1 MRNRWLTLFVGSVGL
16 WLASASM
23 TLGAEPIRIGFLTI
37 LTGTAAESGR
47 DMLEGFRLY
56 LEQNNF
62 QMAGHPVQFIVED
75 TGGVPANTLTKAR
88 KLIEQDKVHVLVGPF
103 LANEGYAISDYVRQQ
118 GIPWVVPVVS
128 ADDLTQRARNPWVI
142 RMGWTS
148 SQITHPL
155 GEYAYKT
162 LGYRRMAAVGSDY
175 AFSYEV
181 VGGFQRTFEE
191 SGGQIVQKL
200 WTPFGT
206 TDFAPYLSVIRRDVD
221 AVFVT
226 MTGADVVRFMSQ
238 YAAFGLKNR
247 LPIVGGP
254 LMADESLLRAMGDE
268 ALGLITSHFW
278 SAALDRPEARKFVEA
293 FRARY
298 NKIPSYYA
306 ETCYDAAMWIDRAV
320 RASGGAFQDRARFLE
335 ALKSIKLPDAPRGP
349 IVLDEYQNA
358 VQNVYIRRVVR
369 REGILWN
376 EVLSVLPNVSQF
388 WKWSPEEYL
397 AQPLYTREYPPCR
410 YCGQ

>member
-1 MRNRWLTLFVGSVGL
+1 MLRTWSKALALAGAL
-16 WLASASM
+16 WMAASGASM
-23 TLGAEPIRIGFLTI
+23 AAEAIRIGFLTI

-56 LEQNNF
+56 LEQHDF
-62 QMAGHPVQFIVED
+62 RMGGHPVEFIVED

-88 KLIEQDKVHVLVGPF
+88 KLIEQDRVHVLVGPF
-103 LANEGYAISDYVRQQ
+103 LANEGYAITDYVRQQ
-118 GIPWVVPVVS
+118 QIPWVVPVVS
-128 ADDLTQRARNPWVI
+128 ADDLTQRAFNPWAI

-148 SQITHPL
+148 SQITHPF
-155 GEYAYKT
+155 GEYAYNV
-162 LGYRRMAAVGSDY
+162 LGYRRVATVGSDY

-181 VGGFQRTFEE
+181 VGGFQRTYEE
-191 SGGQIVQKL
+191 AGGQVVQKI
-200 WTPFGT
+200 WSPFGS
-206 TDFAPYLSVIRRDVD
+206 TDFAPYISIIRRDVD

-238 YAAFGLKNR
+238 YEAFGLKDT
-247 LPIVGGP
+247 LPIIGGP
-254 LMADESLLRAMGDE
+254 LMADESLLRSMGDE

-278 SAALDRPEARKFVEA
+278 SAGLDRPEARRFVEA
-293 FRARY
+293 YRARY

-320 RASGGAFQDRARFLE
+320 QASGDAFRDPARFLE
-335 ALKSIKLPDAPRGP
+335 ALRGIQLPDAPRGP

-369 REGILWN
+369 RGGELWN
-376 EVLSVLPNVSQF
+376 EVVAVLPNVSQF
-388 WKWSPEEYL
+388 WKWSPEEFL
-397 AQPLYTREYPPCR
+397 AQPLYTREYPPCQ
-410 YCGQ
+410 YCGR